1 MPTLVWVMV
10 VLFVVGA
17 AIGLYA
23 LLAPRKPSSAAVSA
37 EAAAPLPPL
46 EPLRITTTDW
56 TSEAGEEFAG
66 LSESARC
73 DLIFAV
79 GALEDE
85 RSHQLLLHAL
95 DDPADA
101 VALAA
106 AHALSRNGRADEI
119 RAYAQSHPGVR
130 ADTLEHT
137 LAFLD

>member
-1 MPTLVWVMV
+1 MPTLVWLLIGV
-10 VLFVVGA
+10 FVVGA

-23 LLAPRKPSSAAVSA
+23 LLAPRKPGAAVM
-37 EAAAPLPPL
+37 AADTVPPLVPL
-46 EPLRITTTDW
+46 EPLPVTSTDW
-56 TSEAGEEFAG
+56 TNEAGAEFAG
-66 LSESARC
+66 LSQSARC

-106 AHALSRNGRADEI
+106 AHALSRNGHADEI
-119 RAYAQSHPGVR
+119 RAYAQAHPGVR
-130 ADTLEHT
+130 ADTLVHT
-137 LAFLD
+137 LALLD